1 MAVVTKEAQHR
12 VGLLDG
18 EALILLGSRLVTQ
31 IHNRKQHQRIV
42 IHGLEFAIHLD
53 PFCRKADILFE
64 VADIMLAVSSVA
76 QLCHEVI
83 KFHARVAFF
92 ISFRVDNRYFHFFN
106 WIKCMQSY

>member
-53 PFCRKADILFE
+53 PLCRKADILFE
-64 VADIMLAVSSVA
+64 VADMVLAIGGVA
-76 QLCHEVI
+76 QLHHEVF
-83 KFHARVAFF
+83 KFHACIAFL
-92 ISFRVDNRYFHFFN
+92 ISFRVDNCYFHVF
-106 WIKCMQSY
+106 I